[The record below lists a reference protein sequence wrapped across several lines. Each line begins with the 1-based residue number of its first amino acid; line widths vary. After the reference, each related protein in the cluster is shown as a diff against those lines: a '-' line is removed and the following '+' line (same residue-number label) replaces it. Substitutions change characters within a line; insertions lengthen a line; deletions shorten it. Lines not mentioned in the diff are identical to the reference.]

1 MDDPLS
7 GLRDVHLPGAGFPE
21 LLAAA
26 AAGLALAV
34 ICGLLLRFVAWR
46 PPTRKQ
52 KLMEYI
58 AALKSLDPGERLLG
72 YANIAKSVDPGL
84 VPRLRPALYARS
96 EPVTADDAERDLLA
110 GRRGAKL
117 MFSFAVPYAFLLLPL
132 PWFAARYLLPRA
144 AAQGALQIPE
154 SVAARLPPDDAGAL
168 GTAARSFLPW
178 LIWLALVIAFA
189 GPRMAIESPAL
200 PASGRDIVLALDLSG
215 SMEKID
221 FDLDGKPAK
230 RIDVVKR
237 ASSAFVRSRG
247 GDRIG
252 LVIFAEKAYFAAAP
266 TFDVEA
272 VARAIEESVIGIS
285 GKSTAISDG
294 LGLALK
300 RLADSK
306 AASRVVILLSDGVN
320 NGGSVR
326 PSDAAALA
334 KKLGVRV
341 HTIAMGKRDLETD
354 KTDPDVVDTAALR
367 LIATA
372 SGGTAFRVRAT
383 ADFDAVSKSINEMEA
398 SAVEVPTAFVFY
410 DYWIWPAFLAFAGA
424 MALLV
429 GQRRLA

>member
-1 MDDPLS
+1 MFS
-7 GLRDVHLPGAGFPE
+7 
-21 LLAAA
+21 LAA
-26 AAGLALAV
+26 
-34 ICGLLLRFVAWR
+34 
-46 PPTRKQ
+46 
-52 KLMEYI
+52 
-58 AALKSLDPGERLLG
+58 
-72 YANIAKSVDPGL
+72 
-84 VPRLRPALYARS
+84 
-96 EPVTADDAERDLLA
+96 
-110 GRRGAKL
+110 
-117 MFSFAVPYAFLLLPL
+117 PYAILLLPL
-132 PWFAARYLLPRA
+132 AWVAARYFVPRA
-144 AAQGALQIPE
+144 QSLGALRIPA
-154 SVAARLPPDDAGAL
+154 SVAAQLPPDDAEEL
-168 GTAARSFLPW
+168 GSAARSILPW
-178 LIWLALVIAFA
+178 LIWLALIAALA
-189 GPRMAIESPAL
+189 GPRIAVESPAL

-237 ASSAFVRSRG
+237 AASAFVRSRA

-272 VARAIEESVIGIS
+272 VARAIDESVIGIS

-326 PSDAAALA
+326 PSDAAALS

-367 LIATA
+367 LIANA
-372 SGGTAFRVRAT
+372 SGGTAFRVKES
-383 ADFDAVSKSINEMEA
+383 ADFDAVSKSINDMEA
-398 SAVEVPTAFVFY
+398 SAVEVPTALVFK
-410 DYWIWPAFLAFAGA
+410 DYWIWPALLAFAGA
-424 MALLV
+424 MALLI